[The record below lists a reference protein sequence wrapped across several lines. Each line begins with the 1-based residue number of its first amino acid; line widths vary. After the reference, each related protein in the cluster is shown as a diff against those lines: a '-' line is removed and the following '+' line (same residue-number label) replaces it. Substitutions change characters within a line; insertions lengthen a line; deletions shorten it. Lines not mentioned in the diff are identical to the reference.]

1 MRKDQYTSL
10 TSALAKL
17 SPVSPQCSC
26 VQARSLQSEWMDNC
40 MSKILDG
47 FRLKEWTR
55 RDFTKFSKNKCK
67 VLVYILDETNPGNVT
82 G

>member
-1 MRKDQYTSL
+1 
-10 TSALAKL
+10 
-17 SPVSPQCSC
+17 
-26 VQARSLQSEWMDNC
+26 